1 MDILYEI
8 SPATKPNFQSHRPAE
23 QKTANCAG
31 TPSSDRR
38 AREGG
43 PPMSK
48 LRNVNTTDIADAI
61 RLGCRTMCN
70 VFNADDNNVPFF
82 SSRVLPEA
90 RLSFSSVHSE
100 SHVSG
105 RHLNALLN
113 AEDTIGIEL
122 DERCVDNHANA
133 AFLAYSGPVALP
145 INRDSVDGPPVNF
158 TPHNCREGFHALYPL
173 VRFRHSERA
182 REIARASIRSIPKY
196 WSRKTGWDYNY
207 LEGELGLRVRRCTF
221 IVGLGRSIG
230 PLVKYYKATGYGPAL
245 DLAIVLKDKALEF
258 FNDSGD
264 YNRETFGSHTH
275 STTCVMSSLAQFA
288 ELTSDADVMRR
299 VKAFYD
305 NGLREFSDPLGWVIE
320 NSGDD
325 APADRGE
332 INNSGDILE
341 TALILGRWGYPE
353 YYGDAERILRCHI
366 LPSQL
371 RDTSFINDP
380 PNPERDDG
388 KRAVADRH
396 LGAFGFPAPYGH
408 HAIDTDSISFNMDIV
423 GGGVA
428 SLCEAYREIARTDDA
443 GHRVNLLFDHETP
456 ALRIESPYTHPALS
470 VRVKRAGPLFVRV
483 PDWVE
488 ASQIRTRGACE
499 KPRHTNGYLFVARP
513 PLNRPITF
521 EFPLAEREIVL
532 DHRTRQIR
540 TRLRGDEGLAMD
552 NFGADLTFFDP
563 YE

>member
-1 MDILYEI
+1 
-8 SPATKPNFQSHRPAE
+8 
-23 QKTANCAG
+23 
-31 TPSSDRR
+31 
-38 AREGG
+38 
-43 PPMSK
+43 MSR

-70 VFNADDNNVPFF
+70 VFNADDDNVPFF
-82 SSRVLPEA
+82 GSRVFPEA
-90 RLSFSSVHSE
+90 RLSFSPVHSE
-100 SHVSG
+100 SHVPG

-113 AEDTIGIEL
+113 AEDAIGIEL
-122 DERCVDNHANA
+122 DERCIDNHASA

-145 INRDSVDGPPVNF
+145 INRDEAGGPPVNF

-173 VRFRHSERA
+173 VHFRHSERA
-182 REIARASIRSIPKY
+182 REFAEASIRAILKY
-196 WSRKTGWDYNY
+196 WSPMAGWDYDT
-207 LEGELGLRVRRCTF
+207 LEDELGLRVHRSTYV
-221 IVGLGRSIG
+221 VGLGRSIG
-230 PLVKYYKATGYGPAL
+230 PLVKYYKATGYGAAL

-258 FNDSGD
+258 FTESGD

-288 ELTSDADVMRR
+288 ELTSDARLMGR

-305 NGLREFSDPLGWVIE
+305 NGLPEFSDPLGWVIE
-320 NSGDD
+320 NSGDE

-341 TALILGRWGYPE
+341 TALILGRWGFPE
-353 YYGDAERILRCHI
+353 YYGDAERILRSHI

-371 RDTSFINDP
+371 RDVSFINDP
-380 PNPERDDG
+380 PNPEGEDG

-408 HAIDTDSISFNMDIV
+408 HPIDTETISFNMDIV

-428 SLCEAYREIARTDDA
+428 SLCEAYREIARTDIA
-443 GHRVNLLFDHETP
+443 GHRVNLLFDYESP
-456 ALRIESPYTHPALS
+456 GLRIESPYTHPALR

-483 PDWVE
+483 PSWVQT
-488 ASQIRTRGACE
+488 SQISVRGARE
-499 KPRHTNGYLFVARP
+499 APRQTNGYLYIARP
-513 PLNRPITF
+513 PLNRTMTF
-521 EFPLAEREIVL
+521 EFPLTERKIVL

-540 TRLRGDEGLAMD
+540 ARLRGDEVVAMD
-552 NFGADLTFFDP
+552 NFGANLTFFDP